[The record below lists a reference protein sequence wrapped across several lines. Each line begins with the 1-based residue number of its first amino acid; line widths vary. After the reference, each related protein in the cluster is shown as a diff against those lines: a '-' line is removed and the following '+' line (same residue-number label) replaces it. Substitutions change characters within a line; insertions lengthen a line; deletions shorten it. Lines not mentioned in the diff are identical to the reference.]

1 MEIQLKLGEVLAIN
15 QVLQMIIEDT
25 ECKLDVLFKFKLLGI
40 LKSIENHISN
50 FEIIKNE
57 KINEYGEQ
65 TKDGQ
70 IRLSKDNEEAF
81 KKFNDDIRTIMDSK
95 VSIHVEK
102 LKAED
107 LFDKITKVEY
117 LKGLYPI
124 IEA

>member
-25 ECKLDVLFKFKLLGI
+25 ECKPDVLFKFKLLGI
-40 LKSIENHISN
+40 LKAIESHISN

-81 KKFNDDIRTIMDSK
+81 KKFSEDIRTIIDSK

-107 LFDKITKVEY
+107 
-117 LKGLYPI
+117 
-124 IEA
+124 